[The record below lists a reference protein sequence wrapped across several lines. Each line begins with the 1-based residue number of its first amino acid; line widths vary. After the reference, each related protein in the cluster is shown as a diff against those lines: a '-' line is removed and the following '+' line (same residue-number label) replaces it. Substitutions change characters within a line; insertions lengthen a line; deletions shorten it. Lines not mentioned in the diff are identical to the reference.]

1 MNEKNRMISGSNGNI
16 SIYTIL
22 TDLSRNA
29 LAVILLTLSMGL
41 VTRVWL
47 ELQYHPVYTTR
58 ATMVITNSGIDSN
71 LYQNLYSASGTAQSF
86 AQLINSS
93 ALQKIV
99 AKDLGLENFQGK
111 GTAVNIE
118 DSNLMEITV
127 QADTPEISFKEM
139 KSILKNY
146 RVISQ
151 DLLGNIQLTLL
162 EEPSVPEALL
172 CGIQSE
178 LLRM

>member
-99 AKDLGLENFQGK
+99 AKDLGL
-111 GTAVNIE
+111 
-118 DSNLMEITV
+118 
-127 QADTPEISFKEM
+127 
-139 KSILKNY
+139 
-146 RVISQ
+146 
-151 DLLGNIQLTLL
+151 
-162 EEPSVPEALL
+162 
-172 CGIQSE
+172 
-178 LLRM
+178 